1 MVTPDVSL
9 NSLDSSI
16 IGFHWVFHHK
26 IVIFWSRHYAQCS
39 KNEKIH
45 ISKKKYTCPKSTFY
59 DFWNPITYSSL
70 LSLMHFYMIQHT
82 ASINTFLDFRALY
95 MLDVRN
101 DMKKMMIIIPQ
112 LFDWFFFYIFE
123 YSQCHPVFSFFLQTI
138 ILFVVFPLENYF

>member
-26 IVIFWSRHYAQCS
+26 IVIFWSRHYAKCS

-59 DFWNPITYSSL
+59 DFWNLITYYSL

-101 DMKKMMIIIPQ
+101 DIKKMMIIIPQ
-112 LFDWFFFYIFE
+112 LFDWFVFIYSNIHNVIPSFLFFYKPS
-123 YSQCHPVFSFFLQTI
+123 YYLWFFH
-138 ILFVVFPLENYF
+138 